1 MKTGHMRRRNVN
13 VHLFFFIS
21 GVFLDYGVITKSFQL
36 SSNES
41 HSMDLNLTQGQCFT
55 KCYSLLSLISFNLDA
70 LIKAEC
76 SEMKS
81 YAKLIITDFN
91 ILIDVLM
98 QIKILESQRTQKSVL
113 ETAFP
118 YIGEFF

>member
-1 MKTGHMRRRNVN
+1 
-13 VHLFFFIS
+13 
-21 GVFLDYGVITKSFQL
+21 
-36 SSNES
+36 
-41 HSMDLNLTQGQCFT
+41 MDLNLTQGQCFT

-113 ETAFP
+113 ETALP
-118 YIGEFF
+118 YIGEFFHIQARKRDKETLFELKIKGIWRRIL

>member
-1 MKTGHMRRRNVN
+1 
-13 VHLFFFIS
+13 
-21 GVFLDYGVITKSFQL
+21 
-36 SSNES
+36 
-41 HSMDLNLTQGQCFT
+41 MDLNLTQGQCFT

-70 LIKAEC
+70 LIKADC

-113 ETAFP
+113 ETALP
-118 YIGEFF
+118 YIGKFFRFKGQRSRAKSMLVTDVGDKMCW

>member
-1 MKTGHMRRRNVN
+1 
-13 VHLFFFIS
+13 
-21 GVFLDYGVITKSFQL
+21 
-36 SSNES
+36 
-41 HSMDLNLTQGQCFT
+41 MDLNLTQGQCFT

-113 ETAFP
+113 ETALP
-118 YIGEFF
+118 YIGEFFFIFKLRKKDKKTLYELKIKEISRRIL

>member
-1 MKTGHMRRRNVN
+1 MIADEIPPFKWET
-13 VHLFFFIS
+13 L
-21 GVFLDYGVITKSFQL
+21 VITTLFQL

-70 LIKAEC
+70 LIKADC

-98 QIKILESQRTQKSVL
+98 QIRILESQRTQKSVL

-118 YIGEFF
+118 YIGEFFYIQAEKRD

>member
-1 MKTGHMRRRNVN
+1 MNDGERTIFVESVRLKWKTLVI
-13 VHLFFFIS
+13 IS
-21 GVFLDYGVITKSFQL
+21 LFQL

-70 LIKAEC
+70 LIKADC

-118 YIGEFF
+118 YIGEFFRFKL